1 MLYEDRWIAPEVS
14 NPSVFAEFSLVCKFS
29 IHQPYCSKPITQ
41 LIYKGNTLLTGDLEK
56 TQKKRNAVVFGL
68 TADHIFA
75 VACVMMDLKRIV
87 PGLIDEVVII
97 HDGVSLKDQMILESI
112 LPSRF
117 ILYDFP
123 LKSKKVLQ
131 APSVLHFTK
140 MIFTKFEC
148 LRLLDNYNNVAWM
161 DYDIVIQSDMS
172 ELFSPS
178 NSGFKIAR
186 GGVTVR
192 EQLIKPVAEYNMNAE
207 GMGAHVFVVQDNL
220 KKYTEMYRFCYTK
233 LEEYAQ
239 VLFLPEQAIFDFMIQ
254 EFGVKPD
261 FFDARVYG
269 PHPRET
275 ADAMKAKIIHCWGQP
290 KFWNGTHNV
299 QWNAN
304 YSSWI
309 KMGGSKYKAPT
320 LVEKLWRKLK
330 KIMH

>member
-1 MLYEDRWIAPEVS
+1 MLASEVGK
-14 NPSVFAEFSLVCKFS
+14 N
-29 IHQPYCSKPITQ
+29 
-41 LIYKGNTLLTGDLEK
+41 
-56 TQKKRNAVVFGL
+56 QKKCNAVVFGL

-87 PGLIDEVVII
+87 PKLIDEVVII
-97 HDGVSLKDQMILESI
+97 HDGISLKDQMILESI
-112 LPSRF
+112 LPSHF

-123 LKSKKVLQ
+123 LKSEKVLE
-131 APSVLHFTK
+131 APSVQHFTK

-148 LRLLDNYNNVAWM
+148 LRLLDRYNNVAWM
-161 DYDIVIQSDMS
+161 DYDIVIQSDIS

-178 NSGFKIAR
+178 ESGFKIAR
-186 GGVTVR
+186 GGVSVR
-192 EQLIKPVAEYNMNAE
+192 EQLIKPVAEYDMNAE

-220 KKYTEMYRFCYTK
+220 KNYTEMYQFCYSK

-254 EFGVKPD
+254 EFEVKPY
-261 FFDARVYG
+261 FFDAKVYG
-269 PHPRET
+269 PHPRDT
-275 ADAMKAKIIHCWGQP
+275 ADAMKAKIIHAWGQP
-290 KFWNGTHNV
+290 KFWNGTFNS

-304 YSSWI
+304 YSSWL

-320 LVEKLWRKLK
+320 IVDKLWRKLK